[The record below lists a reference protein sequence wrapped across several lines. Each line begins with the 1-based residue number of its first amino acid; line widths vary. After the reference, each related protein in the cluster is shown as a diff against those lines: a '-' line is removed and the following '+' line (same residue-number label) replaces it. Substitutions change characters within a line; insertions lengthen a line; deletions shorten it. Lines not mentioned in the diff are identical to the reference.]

1 MAMSIVGKTLCF
13 TGTLQITRANATK
26 AAKSCSA
33 SVSSSITA
41 KTEILVAGPG
51 AGSKLGQAQAKGLEI
66 WTEEEFNSAVENG
79 GVIDPSKG
87 AKAKPKPKSKPKKKA
102 AVAAGTPSAKR
113 KKVVK
118 AEAESDDEMDIDDM
132 AACAD
137 DALEGG
143 GGPEVMRCVP
153 NAENFTVHT
162 GEHGN
167 FDVKLAFSDGSGS
180 SNNNKFYRIQLLND
194 NDRFHVVTNWGRLGE
209 PGASKIK
216 EFEDE
221 ADAIQEFGK
230 AYRAKTKNTWG
241 EPFVRH
247 DDKYESYPHS
257 LNNDGLTH
265 SLSALSMQHPRA
277 TLQSPPRIL
286 VHRLNWNVTQVRTGG
301 NSRGGCLW
309 RRRPRS
315 AFGSPGKQPSIKSIL
330 DLYK

>member
-87 AKAKPKPKSKPKKKA
+87 AKAKPKPKPKPKKKA

-143 GGPEVMRCVP
+143 GGPEVMQCVP

-247 DDKYESYPHS
+247 DDKYESHPHS
-257 LNNDGLTH
+257 MMTSHTASRPSPCN
-265 SLSALSMQHPRA
+265 
-277 TLQSPPRIL
+277 TLERHFN
-286 VHRLNWNVTQVRTGG
+286 HRLA
-301 NSRGGCLW
+301 SL
-309 RRRPRS
+309 
-315 AFGSPGKQPSIKSIL
+315 FI
-330 DLYK
+330 D